1 MMEAAFLHSA
11 EAEGRRLQ
19 NIEFLA
25 KSRSQT
31 RILIYLKIRLNSIL
45 FADLI
50 LILIKPCQNLNYS
63 FNPQEPKKFNPTS
76 N

>member
-50 LILIKPCQNLNYS
+50 LILIILIK
-63 FNPQEPKKFNPTS
+63 TI
-76 N
+76 